1 MMKEKGIYMENTFE
15 KLGLRPALVEALAK
29 QGIETPTEI
38 QQKMIPEI
46 LRGKDVIGRS
56 ETGSGKTLAYLLP
69 IFEKLDLSIRG
80 TQAII
85 LTPTHELAAQVFRQA
100 ELLQENSGIEG
111 GCVLLIGA
119 AGIGRQMEKLKAKPR
134 IVVGSV
140 GRILDLIRKKKIQ
153 AHLVKTI
160 VLDEGDRLMDD
171 GNVEDVEAVIKT
183 TLKERQIV
191 LLSASVSGE
200 AKEKAAKL
208 MKEDAVDLEAKS
220 GGIVPKGIHHYYIL
234 SSHREKFANL
244 RKILAGEKPAK
255 CMIFLNNPENIEVTV
270 DKLNYHG
277 IKAAGIY
284 GQASKL
290 DRKNAMENFREGR
303 INVLVASDIGSR
315 GLDIEGVTHIINLD
329 VPEEPTHYLHR
340 AGRCG
345 RKGMEGT
352 AITIVT
358 PYERKWVHKY
368 EKAWGLRFE
377 QKEMSYGK
385 LVDSQKTKKDIGKP
399 MKKKK
404 EKPIIEDKWM
414 EGDGWGDFADWD
426 DPGDFI
432 IVEDTPKKKK
442 KKVKNDSSFPSSK
455 SRKKGGKKGKDQKK
469 EEENLGFFAK
479 KAKKLAEKE
488 ANRQKSQKK

>member
-1 MMKEKGIYMENTFE
+1 MEHTFE
-15 KLGLRPALVEALAK
+15 ALGLRAALVTALAE
-29 QGIETPTEI
+29 QGITTPTEI

-46 LRGKDVIGRS
+46 LSGKDVIGRS

-69 IFEKLDLSIRG
+69 IFEKLDMNIRG

-85 LTPTHELAAQVFRQA
+85 LTPTHELAAQVYHQA
-100 ELLQENSGIEG
+100 ELLQENAGIAA

-119 AGIGRQMEKLKAKPR
+119 AGIGRQLEKLKAKPR

-153 AHLVKTI
+153 AHLVRTI

-171 GNVEDVEAVIKT
+171 GNVEDVAAVIKT

-200 AKEKAAKL
+200 AKAKAAAM
-208 MKEDAVDLEAKS
+208 MKADAVDLEAKS

-234 SSHREKFANL
+234 SAHREKFANL
-244 RKILAGEKPAK
+244 RKILAGEKPEK
-255 CMIFLNNPENIEVTV
+255 CMVFLNNPENIEVTV

-284 GQASKL
+284 GQASKQE
-290 DRKNAMENFREGR
+290 RKNAMDGFREGR
-303 INVLVASDIGSR
+303 IHVLVASDIGSR

-358 PYERKWVHKY
+358 PYERKWIHRY
-368 EKAWGLRFE
+368 EKTWGLQFE
-377 QKEMSYGK
+377 QKEMSLGK
-385 LVDSQKTKKDIGKP
+385 LVDSQKTKKDIIKP
-399 MKKKK
+399 MKAKK
-404 EKPIIEDKWM
+404 PVIEDKWV
-414 EGDGWGDFADWD
+414 EGDGWGGFDDLEDFGEFVIETGGA
-426 DPGDFI
+426 PKKSKKKKAKEQPFSMAK
-432 IVEDTPKKKK
+432 TPKKQ
-442 KKVKNDSSFPSSK
+442 
-455 SRKKGGKKGKDQKK
+455 GKKGKKTKQADDS
-469 EEENLGFFAK
+469 LGFFAR

>member
-1 MMKEKGIYMENTFE
+1 MENTFE
-15 KLGLRPALVEALAK
+15 KLGLRPALAEALAK

-46 LRGKDVIGRS
+46 LAGKDVIGRS

-69 IFEKLDLSIRG
+69 IFEKLDMNVRG

-100 ELLQENSGIEG
+100 ELLQENSSIEA

-119 AGIGRQMEKLKAKPR
+119 AGIGRQVEKLKAKPR

-200 AKEKAAKL
+200 AKEKAARL
-208 MKEDAVDLEAKS
+208 MKADAVDLEAKS

-234 SSHREKFANL
+234 SAHREKFANL
-244 RKILAGEKPAK
+244 RKILAGEKPTK

-290 DRKNAMENFREGR
+290 DRKNAMDDFREGR

-358 PYERKWVHKY
+358 PYERKWIHKY
-368 EKAWGLRFE
+368 EKAWGLQFE

-385 LVDSQKTKKDIGKP
+385 LVDSQKTKKDIVKP

-404 EKPIIEDKWM
+404 LIIEDKWV
-414 EGDGWGDFADWD
+414 EGDGWGDFDDWGDLD
-426 DPGDFI
+426 DLI
-432 IVEDTPKKKK
+432 IETGGASKKKK
-442 KKVKNDSSFPSSK
+442 KDKKAKNDFSFASSK
-455 SRKKGGKKGKDQKK
+455 PQKKGGKKGKSGKK
-469 EEENLGFFAK
+469 EDENLGFFAK